1 MPNSFFGVDIA
12 KLIADG
18 VAAAGGV
25 DDITL
30 RKVTAG
36 TRTPGNLTGG
46 TNPTYIDYE
55 GKGFQYSTADGRV
68 SASLVEAGDKIVV
81 LLGHTFDAKPEVSD
95 EVVVDGVSLTI
106 RAVDQDPASATYTVA
121 ADG

>member
-1 MPNSFFGVDIA
+1 MVNFFGIDLA

-46 TNPTYIDYE
+46 TNPTYVDYA
-55 GKGFQYSTADGRV
+55 GKGFVSSKSDGRV
-68 SASLVEAGDKIVV
+68 SGALIEAGDQIVV
-81 LLGHTFDAKPEVSD
+81 LLGHTFDAKPEVND
-95 EVVVDGVSLTI
+95 EVIVDGVSLTI
-106 RAVDQDPASATYTVA
+106 RAVDQDPASATYTVS